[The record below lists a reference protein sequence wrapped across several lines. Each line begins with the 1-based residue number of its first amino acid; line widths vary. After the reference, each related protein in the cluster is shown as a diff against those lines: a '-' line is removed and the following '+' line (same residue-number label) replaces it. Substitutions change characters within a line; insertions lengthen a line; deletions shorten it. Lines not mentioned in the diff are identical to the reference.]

1 MFRYGQFCPISK
13 SLEVLGERWSL
24 LILREMLMGRTHFN
38 QLQRALPRISPT
50 TLSRRLGELEEQG
63 LIVRKRAPAQLASEY
78 RLTDAGR
85 ELLPVI
91 AQLAEWGMRW
101 ARGRMRDDELDLGL
115 LMSDIQRRIDRRK
128 LPSGQTVL
136 RFKFTDIK
144 EHADWWLK
152 VTDDDVEVCLEDP
165 GYEVDVYFTSDA
177 RTLIEVWMGD
187 EPLKRARASGRLK
200 IVGPPAYLRNLEA
213 WFPLHALSGIRPG
226 RTATA

>member
-24 LILREMLMGRTHFN
+24 LILREMLVGRTQFN
-38 QLQRALPRISPT
+38 QLQHALPRISPT
-50 TLSRRLGELEEQG
+50 TLSKRLGELEEHD
-63 LIVRKRAPAQLASEY
+63 LIVRKRMPAQLGFEY

-101 ARGRMRDDELDLGL
+101 ARGRLRDDELDVGM
-115 LMSDIQRRIDRRK
+115 LMSDIQRRLDRSK

-136 RFKFTDIK
+136 RFKFTDVK
-144 EHADWWLK
+144 KHADWWIK
-152 VTDDDVEVCLEDP
+152 ITDDDVEVCLEDP
-165 GYEVDVYFTSDA
+165 GYEVDVYFTSDV
-177 RTLIEVWMGD
+177 RTMIQVWMGD
-187 EPLKRARASGRLK
+187 VPLKRARATGHLK

-213 WFPLHALSGIRPG
+213 WFPLHALAGIRPRQKVG
-226 RTATA
+226 E